1 MAKWVENCCAGCAQ
15 AVPEVMAPQ
24 ARMFCL
30 PLVATLSFFKLIGRT
45 FGISGF
51 MKALLEV
58 P

>member
-1 MAKWVENCCAGCAQ
+1 
-15 AVPEVMAPQ
+15 MAPQ